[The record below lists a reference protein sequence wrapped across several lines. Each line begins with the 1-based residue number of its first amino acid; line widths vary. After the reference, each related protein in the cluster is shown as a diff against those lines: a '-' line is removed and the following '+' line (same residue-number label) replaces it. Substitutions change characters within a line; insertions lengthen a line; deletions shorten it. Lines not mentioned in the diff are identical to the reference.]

1 MLVQKEKMQLNTFR
15 DEKEDNRCIE
25 YFKSSRGK
33 KSNKMGKYKLI
44 KLNQDVEN
52 QNRAMTSGEI

>member
-1 MLVQKEKMQLNTFR
+1 MLVQKEKMQLSTFR
-15 DEKEDNRCIE
+15 DEKGQQMYRI
-25 YFKSSRGK
+25 FSIITRKK

-44 KLNQDVEN
+44 KSSQHVEN